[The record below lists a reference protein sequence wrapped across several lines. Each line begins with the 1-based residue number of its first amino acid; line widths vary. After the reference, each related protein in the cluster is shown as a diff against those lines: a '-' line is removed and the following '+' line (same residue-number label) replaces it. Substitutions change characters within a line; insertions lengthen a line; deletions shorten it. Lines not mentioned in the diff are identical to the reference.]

1 MSIDAIRTVT
11 VETAERT
18 VPDLSSY
25 DAHSDDW
32 AEAEYRTIELA
43 EDSLAGLWEGTAG
56 SVFFRSWPY
65 TEFCVMLAGRIAL
78 TDELGARRE
87 FGPGDAFVVP
97 KGFTGTW
104 TTLSPARKYFAA
116 MR

>member
-1 MSIDAIRTVT
+1 MNIDSIKPVT
-11 VETAERT
+11 METAERK
-18 VPDLSSY
+18 VPDPGSY
-25 DAHSDDW
+25 DARSDDW
-32 AEAEYRTIELA
+32 EEAEYLAVELA
-43 EDSLAGLWEGTAG
+43 DDSLAGLWEGTAG

-65 TEFCVMLAGRIAL
+65 TEFCVMLAGRVAL
-78 TDELGARRE
+78 TDKHGARRE